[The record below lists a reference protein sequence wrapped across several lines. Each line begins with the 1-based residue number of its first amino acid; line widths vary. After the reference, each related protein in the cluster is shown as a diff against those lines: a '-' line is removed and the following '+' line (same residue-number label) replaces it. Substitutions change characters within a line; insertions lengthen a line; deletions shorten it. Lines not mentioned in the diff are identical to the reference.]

1 MQYTRNI
8 DFYADL
14 QESNSEKITNSSDV
28 QKYSNTTKDSQDVNT
43 DSNELLRDSQ
53 DVNNEWEA
61 QVLLY
66 KTSLMDIVEDLTK
79 RLMEG
84 DQQIYKFLQTDGKFP
99 SSPTALM
106 HYIILGNQTVSNNIH
121 NYIVFNAL

>member
-8 DFYADL
+8 DFCADL
-14 QESNSEKITNSSDV
+14 QESNSEKITIITNSSDV
-28 QKYSNTTKDSQDVNT
+28 QKYSNTTKDSQDVNN
-43 DSNELLRDSQ
+43 DGNEYSNEIPENYSVTARDSQ

-84 DQQIYKFLQTDGKFP
+84 D
-99 SSPTALM
+99 
-106 HYIILGNQTVSNNIH
+106 H
-121 NYIVFNAL
+121 NLLSGTNKL